1 MTTDDRVQADACA
14 ARTAATSAALLA
26 RTAYARRVGEF
37 RRSALGTRSHGPDPR
52 ARNRDRIEIALRR
65 DGEIIFPENRYL
77 PRRDALAN
85 HGWVQSGPILLEVRL
100 PHPLTRA
107 LAVTAG
113 REHSCTITEAQAI
126 ICWGS
131 NRMGQLDAPSGRFTS
146 ISAGRYHTCALDV
159 RGEVTCWGDSD
170 FRQTQAPKGPFTAI
184 EAAGD
189 HTCGL
194 TEQERL
200 KC

>member
-1 MTTDDRVQADACA
+1 MSFYRV
-14 ARTAATSAALLA
+14 ATLLISVALLA
-26 RTAYARRVGEF
+26 AVQLIAAPAAAVEHSPQPGSAQVTQKPSHTTTVHTLIQARLDDDGRIEFRLMLARREPLPP
-37 RRSALGTRSHGPDPR
+37 AQ
-52 ARNRDRIEIALRR
+52 
-65 DGEIIFPENRYL
+65 RYL
-77 PRRDALAN
+77 P
-85 HGWVQSGPILLEVRL
+85 E
-100 PHPLTRA
+100 PLTH
-107 LAVTAG
+107 G
-113 REHSCTITEAQAI
+113 REHSCTITAAQTI
-126 ICWGS
+126 LCWGS